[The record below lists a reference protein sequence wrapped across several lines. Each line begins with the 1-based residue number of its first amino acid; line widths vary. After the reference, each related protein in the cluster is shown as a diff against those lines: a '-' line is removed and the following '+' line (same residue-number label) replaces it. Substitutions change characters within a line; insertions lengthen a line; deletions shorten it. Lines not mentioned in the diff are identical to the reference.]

1 MSENGPV
8 IRGLEETAAFFD
20 VSVQTVKRW
29 AADGCPVVKEG
40 GNGVRYELDLRAVHD
55 WRREQDEARA
65 ADAETR
71 AEEET
76 QLRLELVG
84 ADMLPDAEGGGQ
96 ALTPKARRDALQAE
110 LSKVKLA
117 ELRREL
123 VRADDVA
130 MEMAQAFSLLSARML
145 AMPDHM
151 GAELGL
157 AEDQIETM
165 RDLIED
171 VLNDA
176 ADAVRDLEPAQHD
189 SAA

>member
-1 MSENGPV
+1 MSEQGPV
-8 IRGLEETAAFFD
+8 LRGLEETATFFE

-29 AADGCPVVKEG
+29 IAAGCPVVKEG
-40 GNGVRYELDLRAVHD
+40 GNGVRYELDLRAVHA
-55 WRREQDEARA
+55 WRRDQEQTNAALAEAL
-65 ADAETR
+65 

-84 ADMLPDAEGGGQ
+84 DDMLPDTDGSGQ
-96 ALTPKARRDALQAE
+96 SLTPKQRRDALQAE

-130 MEMAQAFSLLSARML
+130 MEMAAAFSLLSNRL
-145 AMPDHM
+145 ASLPDSI
-151 GAELGL
+151 GAQIGL
-157 AEDQIETM
+157 AEDQIETV
-165 RDLIED
+165 RAQIED
-171 VLNDA
+171 MLNDA
-176 ADAVRDLEPAQHD
+176 ADALRDMEPTRHD